1 MNVIDAIILVPLL
14 YFGFQGFRNGLL
26 REVLG
31 LGGVLLALFLGFR
44 HMDAVG
50 KILDGLFDLDPVW
63 VSVLSFVVLFV
74 GIIAAVQI
82 LIISLEKVLKMA
94 LLSMPNRIFGLLF
107 GLLKSSLFLSAF
119 FILLLGFGVPD
130 KETRHDSMLYP
141 YVMAV
146 APAAYN
152 LVGIIYPGTDSFTET
167 IQKALEEYEIDF

>member
-1 MNVIDAIILVPLL
+1 MNIIDGIILVPLL

-44 HMDAVG
+44 YMDDVAD
-50 KILDGLFDLDPVW
+50 LLTGLIDLSPVW
-63 VSVLSFVVLFV
+63 VSVIAFVILFG
-74 GIIAAVQI
+74 GIIAGVQVLI
-82 LIISLEKVLKMA
+82 LSLEKVLKMA

-130 KETRHDSMLYP
+130 KETRHDSLLYP

-146 APAAYN
+146 APGVYN
-152 LVGIIYPGTDSFTET
+152 IVGIIYPGTDSFTET
-167 IQKALEEYEIDF
+167 IQRAIEEYEIDL